1 MELLELIKYNYS
13 KKNSDISIILKEIL
27 NKESDIV
34 IKEKLSR
41 IFYMAEGYTEYKI
54 KDLAINLNVS
64 KTAIKYMLKS
74 LLEEN
79 KIELLKINNTTFII
93 PIIENIFW
101 L

>member
-13 KKNSDISIILKEIL
+13 KKNSSISIILKEIL
-27 NKESDIV
+27 NEESDIV

-41 IFYMAEGYTEYKI
+41 LFYMAEGYTEYKV

-64 KTAIKYMLKS
+64 KTATKYMLKN

-93 PIIENIFW
+93 PIIDNIF
-101 L
+101 

>member
-74 LLEEN
+74 LLKEN

-93 PIIENIFW
+93 PIIENIF
-101 L
+101 

>member
-27 NKESDIV
+27 NEESDIV
-34 IKEKLSR
+34 IKEKLSKL
-41 IFYMAEGYTEYKI
+41 FYMAEGYTEYKI

-64 KTAIKYMLKS
+64 KTAIKYMLKN
-74 LLEEN
+74 LLEDN

-93 PIIENIFW
+93 PIIDNIF
-101 L
+101 

>member
-41 IFYMAEGYTEYKI
+41 LFYMTEGYTEYKI

-93 PIIENIFW
+93 PIIENIF
-101 L
+101 

>member
-27 NKESDIV
+27 NEESDIV
-34 IKEKLSR
+34 IKEKLSKL
-41 IFYMAEGYTEYKI
+41 FYMAEGYTEYKV

-64 KTAIKYMLKS
+64 KTATKYMLKN

-93 PIIENIFW
+93 PIIENIF
-101 L
+101 

>member
-1 MELLELIKYNYS
+1 
-13 KKNSDISIILKEIL
+13 
-27 NKESDIV
+27 
-34 IKEKLSR
+34 
-41 IFYMAEGYTEYKI
+41 MAEGYTEYKI

-93 PIIENIFW
+93 PIIENIF
-101 L
+101 

>member
-13 KKNSDISIILKEIL
+13 KKNSNISIVLKEIL
-27 NKESDIV
+27 NEESDVV

-41 IFYMAEGYTEYKI
+41 LFYIAEGYTEYKV

-79 KIELLKINNTTFII
+79 KIELLKINNTTFIV
-93 PIIENIFW
+93 PIIENIF
-101 L
+101 

>member
-93 PIIENIFW
+93 PIIENIF
-101 L
+101 